1 MELNLEQQGKLKRL
15 DIQFSFLQ
23 QAVFQKSN
31 IALVIA
37 SLSAAILIIAT
48 FGNNLLS
55 FETIYFKI
63 AITIL
68 LSLIPLSLIVFL
80 LEINSGINN
89 SQKNMNEILGIDIKT
104 EMKDIE
110 KTYSFGQKIS
120 NKVCVYFPYLG
131 IFLLLVVVGYIIL
144 EIWK

>member
-1 MELNLEQQGKLKRL
+1 MELSLEQQEKLKRL
-15 DIQFSFLQ
+15 DVQFSFLQ

-31 IALVIA
+31 ITLVIA

-48 FGNNLLS
+48 FGNSLLS
-55 FETIYFKI
+55 SETIYFKI

-68 LSLIPLSLIVFL
+68 LSLIPLSLIIFL
-80 LEINSGINN
+80 LEILNGISN
-89 SQKNMNEILGIDIKT
+89 SQKNMNEILNIDIKT

-110 KTYSFGQKIS
+110 KTYSFWQKIS
-120 NKVCVYFPYLG
+120 NRACVYFPYLG
-131 IFLLLVVVGYIIL
+131 ILLLLIVVVYIIL

>member
-1 MELNLEQQGKLKRL
+1 MELDLEQQKKFKQL
-15 DIQFSFLQ
+15 DVQMSFLQ
-23 QAVFQKSN
+23 QAVFQKAS

-55 FETIYFKI
+55 LETIYFKI

-68 LSLIPLSLIVFL
+68 LSLIPLSLIIFL
-80 LEINSGINN
+80 LEILNGINS
-89 SQKNMNEILGIDIKT
+89 SQKNMNEILSIDIKT
-104 EMKDIE
+104 EMKDTE
-110 KTYSFGQKIS
+110 KTYSFWRRIS
-120 NKVCVYFPYLG
+120 NRACIYFPYFG
-131 IFLLLVVVGYIIL
+131 VFLLLLVIGYIIL